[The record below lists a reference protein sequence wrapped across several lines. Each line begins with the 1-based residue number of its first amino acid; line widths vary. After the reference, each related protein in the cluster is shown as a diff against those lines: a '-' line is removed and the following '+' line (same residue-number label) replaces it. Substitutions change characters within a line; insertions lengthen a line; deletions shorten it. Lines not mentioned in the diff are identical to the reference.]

1 MLFSRTLASQCVIA
15 ATTDERLD
23 NRKILMPI
31 SRRTLALAVLAFL
44 LAGGVAL
51 IVWHSSPVS
60 RQSGPLT
67 GAEIRELVSGN
78 TVKGPKFS
86 EYYAPDGSV
95 RGREVEDEDEEYEG
109 TWRIEGDQ
117 LCVAFPSHDY
127 KGCAAITRE
136 PDGAY
141 DFASDD
147 RHSKRT
153 IIAGSPDNL

>member
-1 MLFSRTLASQCVIA
+1 M
-15 ATTDERLD
+15 
-23 NRKILMPI
+23 
-31 SRRTLALAVLAFL
+31 LALL
-44 LAGGVAL
+44 LAGGVAVV
-51 IVWHSSPVS
+51 VWHSSPAP
-60 RQSGPLT
+60 RQSGSLA

-95 RGREVEDEDEEYEG
+95 RGREVEDEDEKYEG

-117 LCVAFPSHDY
+117 LCVAFPSHDF
-127 KGCAAITRE
+127 KGCVSIARE

-147 RHSKRT
+147 RHGKRT
-153 IIAGSPDNL
+153 IVAGNPSNL